1 MRSNK
6 RMQLTGASGLLMR
19 PSTLA
24 ADAWSVRHARIKIE
38 LMTQRKLA
46 RSSLAVFFI
55 VAGTLHF
62 VVPGY
67 YRGIVPSYLPFPA
80 TLVAVSGAAEIA
92 GGAGLLL
99 PWLRQ
104 AAGIGLIVLLIVLL
118 PANVEMLQSSRA
130 TGGPWWQE
138 LLLWLRLPFQ
148 AVLAWW
154 VWRLSRREPASRG
167 A

>member
-1 MRSNK
+1 MTRHK
-6 RMQLTGASGLLMR
+6 VARAS
-19 PSTLA
+19 LA
-24 ADAWSVRHARIKIE
+24 A
-38 LMTQRKLA
+38 
-46 RSSLAVFFI
+46 FFI

-99 PWLRQ
+99 PRLRQ
-104 AAGIGLIVLLIVLL
+104 AAGIGLIVLLVALL
-118 PANVEMLQSSRA
+118 PANVQMLQLSRA
-130 TGGPWWQE
+130 TGGAWWQE
-138 LLLWLRLPFQ
+138 ALLWLRLPFQ
-148 AVLAWW
+148 ALLAWW
-154 VWRLSRREPASRG
+154 VWRLSRPDPEWRG